1 MLYVFVSS
9 RRNLSNKTY
18 IFHLGTRANNL
29 ITSGTQYW
37 DFAAQAEENA
47 RKLWVQKSTF
57 VTVIFIAISV
67 TIAIIKERISSLRK
81 VWRRSPQVEYNADNK
96 MLRWIQCWTVKC
108 PYGSAVWEISSKEW
122 LGPCWTGLV
131 AHIPSYQL
139 KCSRFQYPQIYE
151 AWIMYN
157 SRGYKFH
164 FTSSGFLSSLGTR
177 VTWWRFCL
185 ATSTYSGCRGSPY
198 FLLTGLFMNF
208 PQIPVVGE

>member
-67 TIAIIKERISSLRK
+67 TIAIIKKRISSLRK

-108 PYGSAVWEISSKEW
+108 PYGSAFWEISSKEW

-131 AHIPSYQL
+131 AHIPSYQ
-139 KCSRFQYPQIYE
+139 YPQIYE
-151 AWIMYN
+151 AWIMYYSDVEDLN
-157 SRGYKFH
+157 FISPLQVFSPLLGPE
-164 FTSSGFLSSLGTR
+164 SLGE
-177 VTWWRFCL
+177 
-185 ATSTYSGCRGSPY
+185 GSA
-198 FLLTGLFMNF
+198 LQL
-208 PQIPVVGE
+208 QRIQVVGEALIFC